1 MRRPRFVAGTALLAT
16 AALVLAACGSDSGD
30 GSDSNGKITLQFS
43 SYAWQDPTVKATKDI
58 VAAWNTAHPNVQ
70 VKYVPVD
77 PDSVHDKLVT
87 QFAANTAPDII
98 HDEAA
103 DLSGFVDRGYLGD
116 MTGLVPGDLK
126 SAVPQGVWDSVT
138 FDGKVYGA
146 PTLLQSYVV
155 FANKALLDKASVP
168 VPAADSPWTWDQ
180 FQQYAKQLTTGGVF
194 GIGWPLK
201 QPTAAVMSMAL
212 NFNGTFISGK
222 GTSSKLTFGS
232 AEQEVPRRIHD
243 MIFTDKSIAPT
254 SVGQSG
260 SDVLPGFFAGK
271 YAMLVGGNYSSQQM
285 VEQAPKGF
293 SWVMLPM
300 LKGDSQN
307 QAADPQTLSIA
318 AQSKHP
324 KEALEFI
331 AYYDN
336 TENLARLAQGDW
348 LIPASTASAQ
358 LVAQQTKGQNGW
370 DAMATMGKNLTVAP
384 FESATP
390 YPQWKTQI
398 AQPNLQQYFGG
409 KLTLDQL
416 GQKLTSGWSQVAGG

>member
-155 FANKALLDKASVP
+155 FANKALLDKA
-168 VPAADSPWTWDQ
+168 
-180 FQQYAKQLTTGGVF
+180 
-194 GIGWPLK
+194 
-201 QPTAAVMSMAL
+201 
-212 NFNGTFISGK
+212 
-222 GTSSKLTFGS
+222 
-232 AEQEVPRRIHD
+232 
-243 MIFTDKSIAPT
+243 
-254 SVGQSG
+254 
-260 SDVLPGFFAGK
+260 
-271 YAMLVGGNYSSQQM
+271 
-285 VEQAPKGF
+285 
-293 SWVMLPM
+293 
-300 LKGDSQN
+300 
-307 QAADPQTLSIA
+307 
-318 AQSKHP
+318 
-324 KEALEFI
+324 
-331 AYYDN
+331 
-336 TENLARLAQGDW
+336 
-348 LIPASTASAQ
+348 
-358 LVAQQTKGQNGW
+358 
-370 DAMATMGKNLTVAP
+370 
-384 FESATP
+384 
-390 YPQWKTQI
+390 
-398 AQPNLQQYFGG
+398 
-409 KLTLDQL
+409 
-416 GQKLTSGWSQVAGG
+416 